1 MITDNN
7 GQISAEFLL
16 LVGSLIVVM
25 LIALSFI
32 ASQNE
37 LSLAMSA
44 ARNGV
49 YEGSSYA
56 SSAIYPT
63 DTFNDYSKSDYV
75 MLVPSSV
82 EIVNISYE
90 DMGYDSNFE
99 KNRIQ
104 FKVYAHSS
112 KDLDKKEL
120 DSIGDRINYNLRK
133 SIALT
138 FETTKLTNK
147 LYNPVFSP
155 HYIFTTANVKWV

>member
-1 MITDNN
+1 MIDNR

-32 ASQNE
+32 ASENE

-49 YEGSSYA
+49 NEGSSFA
-56 SSAIYPT
+56 SSAIYPME
-63 DTFNDYSKSDYV
+63 TFEDYSRANNL
-75 MLVPSSV
+75 LVIPSSV
-82 EIVNISYE
+82 EIINVSYT
-90 DMGYDSNFE
+90 DMGYDSNFD

-138 FETTKLTNK
+138 FESTKSTNK

>member
-1 MITDNN
+1 MITDNK

-63 DTFNDYSKSDYV
+63 DTLNDYSKSDYV

-138 FETTKLTNK
+138 FETTKSTNK

>member
-1 MITDNN
+1 MITDNK
-7 GQISAEFLL
+7 GQISAEFML

-138 FETTKLTNK
+138 FETTKSTNK

>member
-1 MITDNN
+1 MMLDNK
-7 GQISAEFLL
+7 GQISAEFLI
-16 LVGSLIVVM
+16 LVGSLFVVM

-32 ASQNE
+32 ASENE
-37 LSLAMSA
+37 LTLAMSA

-49 YEGSSYA
+49 EEGSSYSA
-56 SSAIYPT
+56 SAIYPT
-63 DTFNDYSKSDYV
+63 DTFNEYSRGDS
-75 MLVPSSV
+75 LLLIPSSV
-82 EIVNISYE
+82 EIVNISYT
-90 DMGYDSNFE
+90 DMGYDSNFD

-112 KDLDKKEL
+112 KDLDKNEL

-133 SIALT
+133 SIALK
-138 FETTKLTNK
+138 FESTKSTNK

>member
-1 MITDNN
+1 MITDNK

-133 SIALT
+133 SIALG
-138 FETTKLTNK
+138 FNTTQSTNN

-155 HYIFTTANVKWV
+155 HYVYTTANVKWS

>member
-1 MITDNN
+1 MTDNK

-32 ASQNE
+32 ASENE

-49 YEGSSYA
+49 GEGSSYA
-56 SSAIYPT
+56 STAIYPKE
-63 DTFNDYSKSDYV
+63 TFDDYSRANN
-75 MLVPSSV
+75 LLLIPSSV
-82 EIVNISYE
+82 EIINISYTE
-90 DMGYDSNFE
+90 MGHDSNFD
-99 KNRIQ
+99 KNKIQ

-138 FETTKLTNK
+138 FESTKSTNK